1 MTEQSNQNNKKTN
14 LLLID
19 KDPLYL
25 DKLQKELESK
35 GINPFSIS
43 DPEKCL
49 TICKNHKFR
58 VIVIEIIESKTWN
71 DFLSQLAK
79 LQPQAKYVINLSS
92 CPAKA
97 KISEILGTVFNCI
110 NKDDSLNC
118 VSRIIQDTLYNQKQ
132 AIKYPQ
138 ELMEMVNK
146 NKELIKTLEKRKVNP
161 KKLKDEVNKWYK
173 LVDKHGDG
181 FWEYNPK
188 DQSMYISRETKETL
202 GYDDDE
208 FENSRQNWLAHV
220 HADDLGWTLNYMKV
234 FLNSDQQ
241 FVEFNFRIRHKL
253 GHYLWMRLRGKKLLD
268 SNNNIFKII
277 GIHTDISDQKEEEI
291 KNRQLEKLKILS
303 DFSGKISHELNN
315 YLSGIMGYAD
325 LLDEYI
331 RNNLDIHQEPSDY
344 LREIK
349 KAIRKSSNI
358 TQNLVSFASKA
369 ESYSIPIKINQIL
382 DDLSNLIIHSSRDIE
397 IVSDYQ
403 AGELEIL
410 GDMSRIK
417 NALLN
422 VMLNAKEAIQ
432 DSGKIEIK
440 TSTVYLN
447 KDKFNFFEIER
458 GKYLKISIKDNVG
471 SLTEEIKEKIFEPF
485 FTTKKD
491 QGNIG
496 MGMATVFNIIKM
508 HKGCVDIQ
516 TIPEKETEVSLFI
529 PVQNQFFSTDN
540 EFEIEES
547 NEEKTILLIDDESF
561 IRKVVSRILTKEGFR
576 VITCK
581 DGQEGV
587 DSYQSLFP
595 EVDLIL
601 LDLIMPNKD
610 GEKTFYELKEIN
622 PDLKVI
628 FISGFVKNCRIDSLL
643 AAGGKGFLKKPF
655 GKRELLTTINEQ
667 LNSFS

>member
-1 MTEQSNQNNKKTN
+1 
-14 LLLID
+14 
-19 KDPLYL
+19 
-25 DKLQKELESK
+25 
-35 GINPFSIS
+35 
-43 DPEKCL
+43 
-49 TICKNHKFR
+49 
-58 VIVIEIIESKTWN
+58 
-71 DFLSQLAK
+71 
-79 LQPQAKYVINLSS
+79 
-92 CPAKA
+92 
-97 KISEILGTVFNCI
+97 
-110 NKDDSLNC
+110 
-118 VSRIIQDTLYNQKQ
+118 
-132 AIKYPQ
+132 
-138 ELMEMVNK
+138 
-146 NKELIKTLEKRKVNP
+146 
-161 KKLKDEVNKWYK
+161 
-173 LVDKHGDG
+173 
-181 FWEYNPK
+181 
-188 DQSMYISRETKETL
+188 
-202 GYDDDE
+202 
-208 FENSRQNWLAHV
+208 
-220 HADDLGWTLNYMKV
+220 
-234 FLNSDQQ
+234 
-241 FVEFNFRIRHKL
+241 
-253 GHYLWMRLRGKKLLD
+253 
-268 SNNNIFKII
+268 
-277 GIHTDISDQKEEEI
+277 DISDQKEEEI

-610 GEKTFYELKEIN
+610 GKKTFYELKEIN